1 MDVGSMGRDQ
11 AVVEQRLRSASDSLL
26 QDITFLSDGLKKA
39 DDNYQTKF
47 NSQNTSQSMLMHL
60 CWETVEYNTL
70 LQEAQ
75 AFRVRLDGL
84 MPYLN
89 PTASRVDDVI
99 AALQNMSQEL
109 KDYHRNLFVKKRQP
123 AATHVLIV
131 MVSEER
137 RNKKPYALPVQYVP
151 YHSIRDQYI
160 RDLSKSLKL
169 EMTKLGMKT
178 VGMSVG

>member
-1 MDVGSMGRDQ
+1 MDVGSMGRDR

-70 LQEAQ
+70 LQEPN
-75 AFRVRLDGL
+75 RTE
-84 MPYLN
+84 P
-89 PTASRVDDVI
+89 
-99 AALQNMSQEL
+99 

-123 AATHVLIV
+123 AATEPSYCYGVRGEAKQEAICPTCAV
-131 MVSEER
+131 CT
-137 RNKKPYALPVQYVP
+137 LPQHP
-151 YHSIRDQYI
+151 
-160 RDLSKSLKL
+160 
-169 EMTKLGMKT
+169 
-178 VGMSVG
+178 